1 MGLGGLVGFGGFVG
15 EACAVGLGVSVG
27 VGVGVAVRAGVEVG
41 VCVAVWVAVAVGSSS
56 TKTGIMIIK
65 PGRNLSRLS
74 KQFATSSCCKVI
86 PFAAAN

>member
-1 MGLGGLVGFGGFVG
+1 MGVRVLVGFGGLVVVG
-15 EACAVGLGVSVG
+15 RGVGLGVSVG

-56 TKTGIMIIK
+56 TMTGIMIIN
-65 PGRNLSRLS
+65 PGRNLSMLS

-86 PFAAAN
+86 P